1 MIIVWSSVFLIHIG
15 GISFVW
21 VLSSVKMFA
30 TIVLSMQDSG
40 STGYDRSEWE
50 AYRKNLTGGE
60 ELLWSSCDP
69 PITPC
74 ILRDSMLLTFINAT
88 AVFVIST

>member
-1 MIIVWSSVFLIHIG
+1 MVKCLLNTYRG
-15 GISFVW
+15 YKLW

-50 AYRKNLTGGE
+50 AYRKNLTVVKSYCGAPVI
-60 ELLWSSCDP
+60 LLLHHV
-69 PITPC
+69 
-74 ILRDSMLLTFINAT
+74 LRDTMLLTFINAT
-88 AVFVIST
+88 AVFVIIA